1 MRLIGSRKYE
11 IALKDCSGEN
21 LSFYGGAKV
30 KYRKSGKQSNR
41 YCLPPSPQTA
51 FSSPPNPRYS
61 LNVLQP
67 ENRWDSR
74 KSVRFSKHIGC
85 RQIPCAESQESFVET
100 LSGKITAMRN
110 FRTPTMV
117 FEDNPTSQFQGLLC
131 LPKISKRRR
140 SVSPIEAALWNSGR
154 QLRQYVPS
162 PSIFQRIT
170 EFPSNFL
177 RCHGLWRSQP
187 SLDSSVC
194 RKGTPAITPPDS
206 AFDMM
211 ESVYVS
217 DSEDEWETSPYDF
230 EGYENPSNLLSTR
243 HNLIQNQVYEST
255 NPDEDYE
262 FDEYFTPRTGLQ
274 ILKDHDCIQFQ
285 TIDSPKSKDESI
297 YEFIISPKISPKK
310 ITLQDRV
317 MQSLNRLSIP
327 EWMQKKVK
335 GICVSTSSKPCNRL
349 PRFPQ
354 YIDPHLTSFH
364 EDVSKISP
372 MLFRQ

>member
-1 MRLIGSRKYE
+1 MRLIGGRNNE
-11 IALKDCSGEN
+11 VTLKDYSGEN

-30 KYRKSGKQSNR
+30 NYRKSEKQSNR

-51 FSSPPNPRYS
+51 LPYPLNSRYS
-61 LNVLQP
+61 LNALQP
-67 ENRWDSR
+67 ESRWDSR
-74 KSVRFSKHIGC
+74 KSVRFSEHIGC
-85 RQIPCAESQESFVET
+85 RQIPCAASEESFLET
-100 LSGKITAMRN
+100 LSGKMKAPRN
-110 FRTPTMV
+110 FHTPTIV

-140 SVSPIEAALWNSGR
+140 PVSPIEAALWNSGR

-162 PSIFQRIT
+162 PSIFQRIA

-187 SLDSSVC
+187 SLDSPVC
-194 RKGTPAITPPDS
+194 KKRTPGISSPDS

-217 DSEDEWETSPYDF
+217 DSEDEWETSPHDF
-230 EGYENPSNLLSTR
+230 EGYENPSNFVSSR
-243 HNLIQNQVYEST
+243 HQSIQNQVYELN

-262 FDEYFTPRTGLQ
+262 FDEYVIPRAELH
-274 ILKDHDCIQFQ
+274 ILKNHDCVQFQ
-285 TIDSPKSKDESI
+285 TLGSPKSEDDSI
-297 YEFIISPKISPKK
+297 YEFIPSPKISPKK
-310 ITLQDRV
+310 TTLQDRV
-317 MQSLNRLSIP
+317 TQSLNRLSIP

-335 GICVSTSSKPCNRL
+335 GNCASTSSKRFNRL

-354 YIDPHLTSFH
+354 YTNPHLTSTH

-372 MLFRQ
+372 VLFRR